1 MPSSPPLG
9 YMVLDGDEA
18 GVLLATVA
26 VERFLGLASVG
37 LLVAP
42 VVAEDELG
50 VMFQQDRHCLERVGW
65 VLYFMQ
71 KSPGGYVRRGS
82 CFAIIPVR
90 VQRTLAWE
98 GVFPDGR

>member
-1 MPSSPPLG
+1 
-9 YMVLDGDEA
+9 MVLNGDEA
-18 GVLLATVA
+18 GVLLAPVA
-26 VERFLGLASVG
+26 VDGFFGLASVG

-50 VMFQQDRHCLERVGW
+50 VMFQQDGHCLEGVGW

-98 GVFPDGR
+98 VRFP